1 MLLEA
6 DRLKSHKGALRAP
19 AAVAPSD
26 QKIRVETA
34 IKYHLTPHLVDS
46 LGRVDD
52 RQHLH
57 HR

>member
-34 IKYHLTPHLVDS
+34 IKYHLTPPTWWIL
-46 LGRVDD
+46 
-52 RQHLH
+52 
-57 HR
+57 